1 MTSIQT
7 QLLDKSLV
15 EIDENRFYD
24 AHETLEAIWYPLRFD
39 ESDEI
44 KLIKGFI
51 NAVVS
56 LELSKR
62 GKESASI
69 RVWKNYL
76 KYRPL
81 LYKVSSP
88 NLNRYHTIARHVENE
103 KNKII

>member
-1 MTSIQT
+1 MIKSHS
-7 QLLDKSLV
+7 QLLERSLA

-56 LELSKR
+56 LELSKK
-62 GKESASI
+62 GKKSASI
-69 RVWKNYL
+69 KVWKNYL

-81 LYKVSSP
+81 LYRVSSP
-88 NLNRYHTIARHVENE
+88 NLNRYHAIARQVESI

>member
-1 MTSIQT
+1 MINSHS
-7 QLLDKSLV
+7 QLLDKSLA
-15 EIDENRFYD
+15 EINENRFYD
-24 AHETLEAIWYPLRFD
+24 AHETLESIWYPLRFD
-39 ESDEI
+39 DSNEI
-44 KLIKGFI
+44 KLIKGLI

-62 GKESASI
+62 GKEDASI
-69 RVWKNYL
+69 EVWKNYL

-88 NLNRYHTIARHVENE
+88 NLNRYHTIARRVENI